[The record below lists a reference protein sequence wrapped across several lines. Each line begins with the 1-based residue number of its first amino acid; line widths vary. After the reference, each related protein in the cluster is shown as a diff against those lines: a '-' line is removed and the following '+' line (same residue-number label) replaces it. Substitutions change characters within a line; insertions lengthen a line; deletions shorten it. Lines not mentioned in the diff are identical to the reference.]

1 MDFSQAPITILLIAA
16 NAIFS
21 FIGFSNET
29 LVNKTIGWPY
39 YTKREN
45 QYYRFI
51 SSGFL
56 HADWMH
62 LIFNM
67 FTLFFFGSVI
77 EGIFNAYG
85 LGGNIAYLALYFLG
99 MIVADIPSYIKHKDD
114 YNYRSLGASGAVSA
128 VVFAAILFNPWS
140 EIRLYGFLR
149 MSLAVFALLYVV
161 YCVYM
166 GKQNSD
172 NVNHDAHLWGS
183 LFGLAFTLVL
193 LVSLRPDAIPYILEE
208 IKKPS
213 LFGRQEAGA
222 VLDYLRSAR

>member
-1 MDFSQAPITILLIAA
+1 MNFTETPVTILLIAI

-21 FIGFSNET
+21 IIGFSNT
-29 LVNKTIGWPY
+29 GFMGKTIGWPY

-51 SSGFL
+51 TSGFL

-62 LIFNM
+62 LFFNM
-67 FTLFFFGSVI
+67 FTLYFFGSNI
-77 EGIFNAYG
+77 ELIFDVYG

-99 MIVADIPSYIKHKDD
+99 LIASDIPSYLKHRDD

-128 VVFAAILFNPWS
+128 VVFAAIVFNPWGS
-140 EIRLYGFLR
+140 IYLYGAFKL
-149 MSLAVFALLYVV
+149 SAAAYAILYVV

-166 GKQNSD
+166 GKRSGD

-183 LFGLAFTLVL
+183 VFGLVFTLALIALMQPILFDGIIDL
-193 LVSLRPDAIPYILEE
+193 L
-208 IKKPS
+208 KKPS
-213 LFGRQEAGA
+213 LFGRP
-222 VLDYLRSAR
+222 